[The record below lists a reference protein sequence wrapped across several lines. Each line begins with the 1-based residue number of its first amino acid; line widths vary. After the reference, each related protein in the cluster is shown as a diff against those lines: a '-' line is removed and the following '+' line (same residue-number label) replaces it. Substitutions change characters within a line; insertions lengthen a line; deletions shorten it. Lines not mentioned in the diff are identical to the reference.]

1 MGFDV
6 HGAGIADDHA
16 GLGILLRGARSPE
29 ERSFYFNAVLYYFV
43 RNQSAVGFVRLF
55 SGLRP

>member
-6 HGAGIADDHA
+6 HGAGIADDHS
-16 GLGILLRGARSPE
+16 GPGIFLRGARSPE
-29 ERSFYFNAVLYYFV
+29 ERPFHFNAVLYYFV
-43 RNQSAVGFVRLF
+43 RNQLTVGFVRLF